1 MKISNEQLQVMAFND
16 DSDVVK
22 FVARELLANRLEKEN
37 LGIYREIRPR
47 FYPRFKVVFMD
58 ENKVC
63 GYSTHTDRFSS
74 FNRKNFDKNF
84 TKL

>member
-1 MKISNEQLQVMAFND
+1 MQVSNEQLHVIALTI
-16 DSDVVK
+16 DSEVIK
-22 FVARELLANRLEKEN
+22 SIANELLNSRKEKEN

-47 FYPRFKVVFMD
+47 FYPVFKVVFMG

-63 GYSTHTDRFSS
+63 GYTLHTGRFSS

-84 TKL
+84 IKR